1 MKVFTFLKP
10 AAIPT
15 EKVPD
20 EKIKSSYT
28 KHRASVFISIYIAY
42 AAYYIVRDNFTISS
56 PYLMKYY
63 HFDKATIGLILSCL
77 AISYGISKFIM
88 GSLADKCNPKYYIAT
103 GLICSAILNFFFGTT
118 GNEYVMMILIIFM
131 GIFQGMGAPAAHKTL
146 AVWFSNKE
154 RGLYVSAWNT
164 SHNVGGGLIP
174 LLVTLAL
181 AIFGLHHWKS
191 IFFFPSIIS
200 IILAIIVIIS
210 GADTPESVG
219 LPPIEEF
226 KKKDYINENG
236 NVKVVE
242 AHNTIPLINII
253 QECILKRPII
263 WILAI
268 SNAAVYVIRYGIENW
283 IPIYLHAMKGF
294 TLAQSRNCFSIY
306 EFAAIPGTILIGIMS
321 DKLFKG
327 KRSGLAAVLVF
338 LLALTFMAYWVTK
351 SSDLIFFEVGL
362 MGILVY
368 GPQMLITVLTMD
380 LVPKFA
386 VGGTDGFV
394 GLFGYVFG
402 EVIAS
407 YIIGLLV
414 DQLGWKASFF
424 TIIIAAIVS
433 IICFIILFKAENHIT
448 ESLDKI
454 YQRFGM
460 HDN

>member
-1 MKVFTFLKP
+1 MKIFTFLKP
-10 AAIPT
+10 APIAK
-15 EKVPD
+15 EKVPE
-20 EKIKSSYT
+20 EKIKGTYN
-28 KHRASVFISIYIAY
+28 RRRFSVFISIYIAY

-56 PYLMKYY
+56 PYLMRYY

-88 GSLADKCNPKYYIAT
+88 GALADKCNPRYYIAT
-103 GLICSAILNFFFGTT
+103 GLICSAILNFLFGTT
-118 GNEYVMMILIIFM
+118 SNEYIMMILIVFM

-164 SHNVGGGLIP
+164 SHNVGGGVIP

-181 AIFGLHHWKS
+181 AIFGLHNWKS
-191 IFFFPSIIS
+191 IFFFPSVIS

-226 KKKDYINENG
+226 KKNDYITEKG
-236 NVKVVE
+236 TVEVVD

-253 QECILKRPII
+253 KECILKRPII
-263 WILAI
+263 WVLAI
-268 SNAAVYVIRYGIENW
+268 SNASVYVIRYGIENW
-283 IPIYLHAMKGF
+283 IPIYLHGMKGF
-294 TLAQSRNCFSIY
+294 SLAQARNCFSIY
-306 EFAAIPGTILIGIMS
+306 EFAAIPGTILIGIIS
-321 DKLFKG
+321 DKIFKG
-327 KRSGLAAVLVF
+327 KRSGLAAALVF
-338 LLALTFMAYWVTK
+338 LLGLTFVSYWVTK
-351 SSDLIFFEVGL
+351 SSTLIFIEVGM

-407 YIIGLLV
+407 YVIGLLV

-424 TIIIAAIVS
+424 TIILAAIVS

-454 YQRFGM
+454 YYKFGIK
-460 HDN
+460 NK